1 MRRLSRWI
9 AAVAVPATVGA
20 VPGIALADCTPSF
33 VDGPMVVSLAANDS
47 MDNGQLNENFK
58 IRIRNDGNSQCQLR
72 LTVSRD
78 DGASD
83 PGFPAYKLTGAGAA
97 IQINPGSPADFS
109 GSGQKVVVRP
119 SGENPSTYTVHI
131 PVGWGMKSGEYAQQL
146 VFAITEDGSNTQL
159 ATQQVKLALRI
170 PATSRLRF
178 DGATGGGARIDLG
191 TLRTEGPTI
200 SDPFGVRVLS
210 TAGYQ
215 LRFSSGNGGK
225 LRRVDGSDTI
235 PYEMLVD
242 GRLMNLL
249 LGDQIIGAD
258 HTTSSGD
265 LHPVVVTVR
274 PDPTYHAGNYTDRIT
289 VSVTP
294 I

>member
-1 MRRLSRWI
+1 MRHLNRWLT
-9 AAVAVPATVGA
+9 AAAAFAAPAVAH
-20 VPGIALADCTPSF
+20 ADCVPSF

-47 MDNGQLNENFK
+47 MDNGQLNDNFK
-58 IRIRNDGNSQCQLR
+58 IRIRNDGTDQCRLR

-78 DGASD
+78 DAASD

-97 IQINPGSPADFS
+97 IQVNPGASADFL
-109 GSGQKVVVRP
+109 GSGQRLVLGP
-119 SGENPSTYTVHI
+119 SGESPSTYMVHI
-131 PVGWGMKSGEYAQQL
+131 PVGWGMKSGEYSQQL
-146 VFAITEDGSNTQL
+146 VFTITEDGSDEQL
-159 ATQQVKLALRI
+159 ASQQVKLALRI

-191 TLRTEGPTI
+191 TLRIEGPTV
-200 SDPFGVRVLS
+200 SDPFGIRVLS
-210 TAGYQ
+210 TAGYT
-215 LRFSSGNGGK
+215 LRFMSGNGGK
-225 LRRVDGSDTI
+225 LRRLDGPDTI
-235 PYEMLVD
+235 PYEMVVD

-249 LGDQIIGAD
+249 AGDQVFGAD
-258 HTTSSGD
+258 HTGASGD

-274 PDPTYHAGNYTDRIT
+274 PDPTYHAGNYSDRIT